1 MSGGYNGIRK
11 EARLVQRMEIITGK
25 ERRRRWSDEE
35 KARLVAETLVP
46 GAVVA
51 HVARRHGV
59 AESCLYAWRRQA
71 GAFAAPMAMPTLIPV
86 VTGGVSAEPEPPPGM
101 VQVCAPRAV
110 VTFADGIRLDVG
122 ADYPADALA
131 ILVATLRGR
140 R

>member
-1 MSGGYNGIRK
+1 M
-11 EARLVQRMEIITGK
+11 QRVEIVTGK

-35 KARLVAETLVP
+35 KARLVAETFVP

-71 GAFAAPMAMPTLIPV
+71 GAFSAPVAMPTLIPV
-86 VTGGVSAEPEPPPGM
+86 VTGAVPAEPEPPQGM
-101 VQVCAPRAV
+101 APVCAPRAV
-110 VTFADGIRLDVG
+110 VTFTDGVRLDVG
-122 ADYPADALA
+122 ADYPTDALA
-131 ILVATLRGR
+131 TLVGTLRGR

>member
-1 MSGGYNGIRK
+1 M
-11 EARLVQRMEIITGK
+11 QRVEIVTGK

-35 KARLVAETLVP
+35 KARLVAETFVP

-71 GAFAAPMAMPTLIPV
+71 GAFAAPMGMPTLIPV
-86 VTGGVSAEPEPPPGM
+86 VTGAVPAEPEPPQGM
-101 VQVCAPRAV
+101 APVCVPRAV
-110 VTFADGIRLDVG
+110 VTFADGVRLDVG

-131 ILVATLRGR
+131 VLVATLRGR

>member
-1 MSGGYNGIRK
+1 
-11 EARLVQRMEIITGK
+11 VEIVTGK

-71 GAFAAPMAMPTLIPV
+71 GAFAV
-86 VTGGVSAEPEPPPGM
+86 H
-101 VQVCAPRAV
+101 
-110 VTFADGIRLDVG
+110 RLPD
-122 ADYPADALA
+122 
-131 ILVATLRGR
+131 LVAGL
-140 R
+140 

>member
-1 MSGGYNGIRK
+1 
-11 EARLVQRMEIITGK
+11 VQRVEIVTGK

-35 KARLVAETLVP
+35 KARLVAETMVP

-51 HVARRHGV
+51 HVARRYGV

-71 GAFAAPMAMPTLIPV
+71 GAFAAPMGVPTLIPV
-86 VTGGVSAEPEPPPGM
+86 VTGTVPAEPEPPQGE
-101 VQVCAPRAV
+101 VRVCAPRAV
-110 VTFADGIRLDVG
+110 VTFADGVRLDVG

-131 ILVATLRGR
+131 ALVAMLRGR

>member
-1 MSGGYNGIRK
+1 M
-11 EARLVQRMEIITGK
+11 QRVEIVTGK

-35 KARLVAETLVP
+35 KARLVAETFVP

-71 GAFAAPMAMPTLIPV
+71 GAFAAPMSMPMSTPTLIPV
-86 VTGGVSAEPEPPPGM
+86 VTGTGPAAPEPPLGTAP
-101 VQVCAPRAV
+101 VCAPRAV
-110 VTFADGIRLDVG
+110 VTFADGVRLDVG

-131 ILVATLRGR
+131 VLIATLRGR

>member
-1 MSGGYNGIRK
+1 M
-11 EARLVQRMEIITGK
+11 VQRMEIVTGK

-46 GAVVA
+46 GAIVA

-59 AESCLYAWRRQA
+59 AESCLYAWRQQA
-71 GAFAAPMAMPTLIPV
+71 GAFAAPMSMATLIPV
-86 VTGGVSAEPEPPPGM
+86 VTGAVPAEPEPPQGM
-101 VQVCAPRAV
+101 APVCAPRAV
-110 VTFADGIRLDVG
+110 ITFADGVRLDVG

-131 ILVATLRGR
+131 VLVATLRGR

>member
-1 MSGGYNGIRK
+1 M
-11 EARLVQRMEIITGK
+11 QRVEIVAGK

-35 KARLVAETLVP
+35 KARLVAETFVP

-71 GAFAAPMAMPTLIPV
+71 GAFATPMSMPTLIPV
-86 VTGGVSAEPEPPPGM
+86 VTGTGRAAPEPPLVTAP
-101 VQVCAPRAV
+101 VCAPRAV
-110 VTFADGIRLDVG
+110 VTFADGVRLDVG

-131 ILVATLRGR
+131 VLVATLRGR

>member
-1 MSGGYNGIRK
+1 MR
-11 EARLVQRMEIITGK
+11 RVEIVTGK
-25 ERRRRWSDEE
+25 ERRRRWSEEE

-71 GAFAAPMAMPTLIPV
+71 GGFAAPMGMPTLIPV
-86 VTGGVSAEPEPPPGM
+86 VTDGPICEPTVPLGAACTP
-101 VQVCAPRAV
+101 VPRAV
-110 VTFADGIRLDVG
+110 ITFADGVRLDVG

-131 ILVATLRGR
+131 VLVAMLRGR

>member
-1 MSGGYNGIRK
+1 M
-11 EARLVQRMEIITGK
+11 QRVEIVTGK

-35 KARLVAETLVP
+35 KARLVAETMVP

-71 GAFAAPMAMPTLIPV
+71 GAFAAPMSMATLIPV
-86 VTGGVSAEPEPPPGM
+86 VTGTVPAAPEPPLVTAP
-101 VQVCAPRAV
+101 VCAPRAV
-110 VTFADGIRLDVG
+110 VTFADGVRLDVG

-131 ILVATLRGR
+131 ILIATLRGR